1 MNASLDKL
9 GFNYILQVLLHF
21 PNTKLSFLLSNSF
34 ILSCPPADIFVGHL
48 SGIKFFTCPRILV
61 KSYFSVHIF

>member
-9 GFNYILQVLLHF
+9 DFNYILQVLLQF

-34 ILSCPPADIFVGHL
+34 ILSFPPTDIFVGHL
-48 SGIKFFTCPRILV
+48 VGD
-61 KSYFSVHIF
+61 